1 VLRKHQRQD
10 VVLLNAAQ
18 RPDFKRTYPS
28 APLGDSCILLSPL
41 FWLVMTPDQAARELI
56 SATIAMHQ
64 SGIPLMRRALPQ
76 DVEPTL
82 WEHYPE
88 HDAVSPHNG
97 SRYFYHCHPV
107 EERGAGEHGHF
118 HLFLP
123 KLVMESP
130 NEAKCAPTDLETDR
144 ADVVH
149 IAALSVS
156 PEGLPIS
163 MFTVNRWVCDEWLFS
178 QGDIMSVIEGFDLTD
193 AEGDPL
199 VNRWLTA
206 MVHLAKPII
215 DRLLAERDER
225 LAAAHWDGEDRDIEV
240 ISIAPI
246 DLQALVDPYLD

>member
-1 VLRKHQRQD
+1 LAAPPF
-10 VVLLNAAQ
+10 LLWWNMSPKDAA
-18 RPDFKRTYPS
+18 T
-28 APLGDSCILLSPL
+28 LLVES
-41 FWLVMTPDQAARELI
+41 
-56 SATIAMHQ
+56 TIAMHQ
-64 SGIPLMRRALPQ
+64 SGIPLMRRVLPPE
-76 DVEPTL
+76 VEATL

-123 KLVMESP
+123 KRAMEEL
-130 NEAKCAPTDLETDR
+130 NEAKCAPADLETDR

-149 IAALSVS
+149 IVALSVS

-178 QGDIMSVIEGFDLTD
+178 HDDILAALDDFDLTD
-193 AEGDPL
+193 ADGDPL
-199 VNRWLTA
+199 VNSWLTA

-215 DRLLAERDER
+215 DTLLAERDVR
-225 LAAAHWDGEDRDIEV
+225 LSSVNWDGEDRALEV
-240 ISIAPI
+240 ISTAPI

>member
-1 VLRKHQRQD
+1 MVE
-10 VVLLNAAQ
+10 
-18 RPDFKRTYPS
+18 S
-28 APLGDSCILLSPL
+28 
-41 FWLVMTPDQAARELI
+41 
-56 SATIAMHQ
+56 TIAMHQ
-64 SGIPLMRRALPQ
+64 SGTPLMRRVLPPE
-76 DVEPTL
+76 VEATL

-123 KLVMESP
+123 KRVIEKP
-130 NEAKCAPTDLETDR
+130 NEAKCAPVDLETGR

-149 IAALSVS
+149 IVALSVS

-178 QGDIMSVIEGFDLTD
+178 HDDILAAIDGFDLTD
-193 AEGDPL
+193 ADGDPL
-199 VNRWLTA
+199 VNSWLTA

-215 DRLLAERDER
+215 DTLLAERDVR
-225 LAAAHWDGEDRDIEV
+225 LSAVNWDGEDRTLEV
-240 ISIAPI
+240 ISIAPV